1 MTAVAPASAI
11 TSRPSRNG
19 KNASLAAT
27 EPVNDSPACWALIA
41 AILVESMRL
50 ICPAPTPSV
59 MPYRQ
64 NTIALDFTYLA
75 TRKAK
80 MRSFISSSV
89 GLRLV
94 TTRNSDKSK
103 SSAVCTS
110 RPPPTRFI
118 SNLFSSRAS
127 GICSTRTFCLAL
139 KTCRAAALNDGAN
152 TTSTNCFDTSSA
164 VAPSTSRL
172 NAMIPPNADVGSVSS
187 AR

>member
-1 MTAVAPASAI
+1 
-11 TSRPSRNG
+11 
-19 KNASLAAT
+19 
-27 EPVNDSPACWALIA
+27 
-41 AILVESMRL
+41 MRL

-94 TTRNSDKSK
+94 TTRNSDRSK

-187 AR
+187 ARWYAVKVSAAIATPHGLACLTITHTGTSNDRAHSHAASASATLL